1 MPQKAE
7 QGHTFSNVREPLLL
21 IIAYCGTDMLVIA
34 IVTAVQL
41 ILLCTGSAPPT
52 ALKIERILGKAGGG
66 EAIEWHFR
74 FWSLADQVGISSL
87 SLTGFVTL
95 M

>member
-7 QGHTFSNVREPLLL
+7 QGHDFFSVRGPLLI

-34 IVTAVQL
+34 VVTAVQL

-52 ALKIERILGKAGGG
+52 AMKTEIILGKAGGG
-66 EAIEWHFR
+66 EAILWHLR
-74 FWSLADQVGISSL
+74 FCSLADQVGISSL
-87 SLTGFVTL
+87 
-95 M
+95 